1 MTKREPG
8 ALARF
13 AVEDKKVSNTTASPR
28 LFDPMFNKEQGRL
41 EVSVCRINGLRKKQI
56 KREGFSVVQ
65 RRPDKDVLHGWAE
78 LSESDVRKLDLC
90 VLDDTPPPRHAIIV
104 GWPEK
109 RQDNK
114 RKAQDLAREVT
125 NVKRFRP
132 PRPVPENH
140 RMTSL

>member
-8 ALARF
+8 TLARF

-28 LFDPMFNKEQGRL
+28 LFDPMFNKEKGRL
-41 EVSVCRINGLRKKQI
+41 EVSVCRIDGLRKKQI

-65 RRPDKDVLHGWAE
+65 RRPDKDALHGWAE
-78 LSESDVRKLDLC
+78 LNESNVKKLDLC

-132 PRPVPENH
+132 PRPVPEDH